1 MIVKEDA
8 YVALPTV
15 DGEIVFAISV
25 KEDEPHHPHLVYA
38 SGDHA
43 LLYRSDVREDVV
55 LLDYVNK
62 EAQKYLSTLA
72 EITIAE
78 IDYKQKKLIREYPV
92 PVELK
97 SELDCD
103 IKALL

>member
-1 MIVKEDA
+1 MIIKEDA

-25 KEDEPHHPHLVYA
+25 KDNEPHNPHLVYA

-43 LLYRSDVREDVV
+43 LLYRSDKLEDIV

-62 EAQKYLSTLA
+62 EAQKYLNTL
-72 EITIAE
+72 EQITIAE
-78 IDYKQKKLIREYPV
+78 IDYKEKRLVREYSV
-92 PVELK
+92 PIEIK
-97 SELDCD
+97 AQLDRD
-103 IKALL
+103 IKKFL